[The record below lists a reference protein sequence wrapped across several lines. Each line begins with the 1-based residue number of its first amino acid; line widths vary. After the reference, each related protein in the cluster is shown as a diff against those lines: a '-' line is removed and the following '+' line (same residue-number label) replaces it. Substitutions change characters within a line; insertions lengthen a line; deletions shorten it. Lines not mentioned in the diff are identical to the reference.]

1 MLITT
6 ISELWDGE
14 NLSKI
19 HYLSSIGR
27 LNNSSSKQ
35 NNENQKEQEEN
46 EITVDNTL
54 PVLLQY
60 DAIKKIKLVNPQ
72 QASIVKSELVFFPF
86 YVINFSIKEQI
97 KKWLGRKDGISDNE
111 IFVVE
116 AIGGNI
122 LSNKIPRENIK
133 PFLFTKSNKK
143 ETEDRST
150 IDQQIRNHEENLI
163 IETIKNTVPR
173 KNYKI
178 KRNSQHDTIIQKS
191 SYPIEAAERRIVE
204 EIIDRRKIGYDDVSI
219 SGNSEIYVP
228 KWSLIIE
235 TIGLTYKRESI
246 ASNNFLFRYEIDLCP
261 KDSGKDV
268 RKTYAIC
275 EMCRAAVCSKHVT
288 NDNSM
293 YFCSDHKISRISSYK
308 KTSRFDVN
316 ALTELNEIRDNVQS
330 LLSTKI
336 FRRKKNA
343 NNNNNNNNNNIQ
355 ALGVKEEE
363 KEKIEEKENLLKTH
377 LHKPKIMIKLL
388 IWDVP

>member
-1 MLITT
+1 M
-6 ISELWDGE
+6 
-14 NLSKI
+14 
-19 HYLSSIGR
+19 
-27 LNNSSSKQ
+27 
-35 NNENQKEQEEN
+35 
-46 EITVDNTL
+46 
-54 PVLLQY
+54 
-60 DAIKKIKLVNPQ
+60 
-72 QASIVKSELVFFPF
+72 
-86 YVINFSIKEQI
+86 
-97 KKWLGRKDGISDNE
+97 
-111 IFVVE
+111 
-116 AIGGNI
+116 
-122 LSNKIPRENIK
+122 
-133 PFLFTKSNKK
+133 
-143 ETEDRST
+143 
-150 IDQQIRNHEENLI
+150 I

-178 KRNSQHDTIIQKS
+178 KRNSQYDTIIQKS

-235 TIGLTYKRESI
+235 TIGLTYIRESI
-246 ASNNFLFRYEIDLCP
+246 ASNNFLFRDEIDLCP

-336 FRRKKNA
+336 FHRKKNA
-343 NNNNNNNNNNIQ
+343 NNNNIQ

-363 KEKIEEKENLLKTH
+363 KEKIEEKENPSQNSPTQAKDNDKTTN
-377 LHKPKIMIKLL
+377 LESPINGKKETRKKYIYISFSFYFSFNQSRYLGQQ
-388 IWDVP
+388 